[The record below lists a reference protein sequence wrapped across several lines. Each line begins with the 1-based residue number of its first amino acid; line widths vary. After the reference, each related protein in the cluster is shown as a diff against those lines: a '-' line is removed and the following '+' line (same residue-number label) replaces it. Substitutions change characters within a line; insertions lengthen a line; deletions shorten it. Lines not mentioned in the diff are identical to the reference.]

1 MRRKSWIIVFIVL
14 LFLNHAVVVSATV
27 PDSTNTEPS
36 QIASDTHPTT
46 SETIVDNNSGNNTQ
60 HFMPQLSFQTDIIL
74 PLCVEFFGAFL
85 GVLTA
90 LALESYSEKKQ
101 WDDVNASLLTE
112 LQKIGI
118 ELEDRKEDDYSYY
131 QYVTPI
137 WDINMAAGNL
147 SLLTHSKSGKNYVK
161 KDYIDIYAKIHYAQS
176 LERDYIQGRL
186 LIHNAY
192 ATDSFGDDVADGYIN
207 QIDLARKQEA
217 LLILEMIQK
226 LPKEAK

>member
-14 LFLNHAVVVSATV
+14 LFLNHALVVSATLS
-27 PDSTNTEPS
+27 DSTNTEPS

-46 SETIVDNNSGNNTQ
+46 SETIVDNNSDNNTRN
-60 HFMPQLSFQTDIIL
+60 FMSQLSFQTDIIL

-101 WDDVNASLLTE
+101 WDDVNDSLLSE

-186 LIHNAY
+186 LIHNSY

-217 LLILEMIQK
+217 LLILEMIHK

>member
-1 MRRKSWIIVFIVL
+1 MQRKPLIAIIMA
-14 LFLNHAVVVSATV
+14 FLILSQALVASATEL
-27 PDSTNTEPS
+27 DGDITES
-36 QIASDTHPTT
+36 SHAISDTISTT
-46 SETIVDNNSGNNTQ
+46 SEMAADNSTNDASQTTPQNT
-60 HFMPQLSFQTDIIL
+60 FLTDIFQ

-101 WDDVNASLLTE
+101 WDEVNTSLFNE

-118 ELEDRKEDDYSYY
+118 ELEDRKKDDYSYY

-137 WDINMAAGNL
+137 WDINMAAGSL
-147 SLLTHSKSGKNYVK
+147 SLLTHSKSGKNYIK

-186 LIHNAY
+186 LTRSTY
-192 ATDSFGDDVADGYIN
+192 KTDAVGDDVADRYIN
-207 QIDLARKQEA
+207 QIDLARKHEA
-217 LLILEMIQK
+217 LLILEMIQN

>member
-1 MRRKSWIIVFIVL
+1 MQRKFLIAIIMA
-14 LFLNHAVVVSATV
+14 FLILQALVVSATEL
-27 PDSTNTEPS
+27 DGDITES
-36 QIASDTHPTT
+36 SHTISDTTSTT
-46 SETIVDNNSGNNTQ
+46 LEMVADNNSPNNA
-60 HFMPQLSFQTDIIL
+60 PQTTPHNTFLTDIFQ

-101 WDDVNASLLTE
+101 WDEVNTSLFNE

-118 ELEDRKEDDYSYY
+118 ELEDRKKDDYSYY

-137 WDINMAAGNL
+137 WDINMAAGSL
-147 SLLTHSKSGKNYVK
+147 SLLTHSKSGKNYIK

-186 LIHNAY
+186 LIRSTYN
-192 ATDSFGDDVADGYIN
+192 TDAVGDDVADGYIN
-207 QIDLARKQEA
+207 QIDLARKHEA